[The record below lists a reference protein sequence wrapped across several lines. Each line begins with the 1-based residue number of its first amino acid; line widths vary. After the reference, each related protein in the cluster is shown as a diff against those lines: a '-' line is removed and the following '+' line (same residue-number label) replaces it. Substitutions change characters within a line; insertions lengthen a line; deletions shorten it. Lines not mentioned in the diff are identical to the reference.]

1 MRPHVHSQGAGLFT
15 LKPTLDI
22 LTVDVVAHVVEDP
35 LYEFLVGF
43 QSTRVLESSFTALTL
58 EQFISVVPMLL
69 MRYQMAGLF
78 TRKPTLNP
86 FDVDVVTQII
96 GDSVMPVVHVVLQPL
111 R

>member
-1 MRPHVHSQGAGLFT
+1 MPRQIAGLFT

-69 MRYQMAGLF
+69 MRHQMAGLF
-78 TRKPTLNP
+78 TRIPALDP
-86 FDVDVVTQII
+86 LDVDVVTQIMDDI
-96 GDSVMPVVHVVLQPL
+96 VMFVVHVVLQL
-111 R
+111 LM